1 MILLCIKIKGK
12 GYKFDKICFFM
23 WYLIKNIFSNI
34 FFKIWLKMI
43 NVKER
48 ISFMYSGLL
57 VVII

>member
-1 MILLCIKIKGK
+1 
-12 GYKFDKICFFM
+12 M

-43 NVKER
+43 NVEER

-57 VVII
+57 VVIIQEGEVGGRGKIKNI